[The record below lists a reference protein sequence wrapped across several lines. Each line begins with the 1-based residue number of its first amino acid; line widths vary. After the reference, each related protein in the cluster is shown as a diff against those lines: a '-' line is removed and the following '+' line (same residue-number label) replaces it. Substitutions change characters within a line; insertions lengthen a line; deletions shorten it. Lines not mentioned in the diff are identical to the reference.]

1 MKNVQDYD
9 RPPGHSGLFQVF
21 TPTDLTPKWMAYVT
35 TKVKAVRV
43 IALSGRQS
51 FSDEGYEVPNA
62 VGIIELTGSREG
74 RHSTLLQI
82 GFTDHP
88 GASAHSFV
96 LEPDSARGTLTL
108 PAQQFSAYL
117 QVANAANAHFR
128 IGGDGSLNAV
138 ASEPTMLRNTA
149 AVGGVGSAV

>member
-1 MKNVQDYD
+1 MKNVQDYA

-43 IALSGRQS
+43 IALSGKQG
-51 FSDEGYEVPNA
+51 FSDEGYDVPQA

-82 GFTDHP
+82 GFTDDET
-88 GASAHSFV
+88 ALSHSFV
-96 LEPDSARGTLTL
+96 LDADSARGTLTL
-108 PAQQFSAYL
+108 PAHQFAAYL
-117 QVANAANAHFR
+117 QIANAPNAHFR
-128 IGGDGSLNAV
+128 IGGDGALNAV

-149 AVGGVGSAV
+149 AVGLTGTAD